1 MSDKKTYRIRPGFTH
16 GAGRALQA
24 GDLVEMTEREAS
36 GFLDKLELVIEEMI
50 SNFIDAVTAGPVI
63 EPLPIQPV
71 VEPLPVEPAIE
82 PLPVVE
88 PEPQPEPKGKKVA
101 K

>member
-1 MSDKKTYRIRPGFTH
+1 MSDKKTYRIRQGFTH
-16 GAGRALQA
+16 GAGRSLQG
-24 GDLVEMTEREAS
+24 GDTVEMTEREAS

-71 VEPLPVEPAIE
+71 VEPLPVEPVIE

-88 PEPQPEPKGKKVA
+88 EVTEPTKGKKAA
-101 K
+101 KA